1 MGPSHRIVDFISKL
15 LPLYIHEE
23 VEGVWCARSLVDGTL
38 ILPMDEPDDYE
49 EGFVTV
55 HWQGDSSRVTTVQG
69 IFIASYAVTKYVEL
83 HTLAERSKD
92 TNSEMIRLA
101 HHFTVKTGKSLSF
114 DIEDNSEL
122 FQLISK
128 AVSKVGQAS
137 LIELIKKSIG
147 L

>member
-1 MGPSHRIVDFISKL
+1 
-15 LPLYIHEE
+15 
-23 VEGVWCARSLVDGTL
+23 
-38 ILPMDEPDDYE
+38 MDEPEDYE

-92 TNSEMIRLA
+92 TNSEMLRLA
-101 HHFTVKTGKSLSF
+101 NHFTVKTGKSLSF

-122 FQLISK
+122 FQLIGK

>member
-137 LIELIKKSIG
+137 LIELLKKSIG

>member
-38 ILPMDEPDDYE
+38 ILPIDEPEDYQ

-83 HTLAERSKD
+83 RNLAERSKD
-92 TNSEMIRLA
+92 TKSEMLRLA
-101 HHFTVKTGKSLSF
+101 HHFTIKTGKFLSF
-114 DIEDNSEL
+114 EMEDDSLL
-122 FQLISK
+122 FQLVEK
-128 AVSKVGQAS
+128 AVSKLGQETV
-137 LIELIKKSIG
+137 IEIFKKSIG